1 MTAVQSNPVLE
12 RHIPM
17 LEGWYLEYRSCQ
29 FDKAQVGPQSR
40 LQHRAI
46 LHPASWKRSACI
58 ACECYLA
65 LHTPAKAVRCFD
77 FLALPAGLLWGS
89 GRGPQPGGGPA
100 PSWSRRAC
108 SAPAAHHPCYC
119 RHETAPQTSAAH
131 RLCRSAAQGHKQVC
145 CHSLLQTCANYR
157 QVSSIAC
164 TLSPLRFLMGLEG
177 SCARCSMCHGASL
190 YCVSIV

>member
-46 LHPASWKRSACI
+46 LHPASCKRSACI

-77 FLALPAGLLWGS
+77 FLALPAGLLCNS
-89 GRGPQPGGGPA
+89 GGQDGGHSLAAGPPLLGLAGLAAPPKPITLVTVAMKLLRRLLQPTGCAGLQHKGT
-100 PSWSRRAC
+100 SR
-108 SAPAAHHPCYC
+108 SAVTHCC
-119 RHETAPQTSAAH
+119 RHVPITA
-131 RLCRSAAQGHKQVC
+131 RSAASHAH
-145 CHSLLQTCANYR
+145 CHHSG
-157 QVSSIAC
+157 
-164 TLSPLRFLMGLEG
+164 F
-177 SCARCSMCHGASL
+177 
-190 YCVSIV
+190 